1 MKLIYIVILICY
13 CYLANSQV
21 NAKLAKKA
29 DEAEIYCKANKFNT
43 QFCFLMDM
51 SIHSG
56 KSRFYIYNFKSKSIF
71 DSSLV
76 CHGVGKNSTTTKP
89 IYSNEVGSNCT
100 SLGKYKT
107 GKRSYSNWGI
117 HIHYKLHGLEKTNSN
132 AFKRQVVLHSYE
144 YVSEEELYPNHLT
157 MGWSLGCPVLSNK
170 PMKRLDSLLQKT
182 KKPTLLWIY
191 E

>member
-1 MKLIYIVILICY
+1 MKAVFIIIILLQYYKIS
-13 CYLANSQV
+13 SQV
-21 NAKLAKKA
+21 NTKISKKA
-29 DEAEIYCKANKFNT
+29 EEALVYCKSHKLN
-43 QFCFLMDM
+43 QDFCLLMDL

-56 KSRFYIYNFKSKSIF
+56 KSRFYVYNFKSKSIT

-76 CHGVGKNSTTTKP
+76 CHGVGKNSTALKP

-107 GKRSYSNWGI
+107 GKRAYSNWGI

-132 AFKRQVVLHSYE
+132 AFKRNVVLHSYE
-144 YVSEEELYPNHLT
+144 YVSETKLYPNHLT

-170 PMKRLDSLLQKT
+170 PMKRIDSLLQKT
-182 KKPTLLWIY
+182 KKSTLLWIF

>member
-1 MKLIYIVILICY
+1 MFYH
-13 CYLANSQV
+13 YLAHSQV
-21 NAKLAKKA
+21 NSKISKKA
-29 DEAEIYCKANKFNT
+29 EEALVYCKSHKLN
-43 QFCFLMDM
+43 QEFCLLMDL

-56 KSRFYIYNFKSKSIF
+56 KTRFYVYNFKSKSIT

-76 CHGVGKNSTTTKP
+76 CHGVGKNSTALNP

-107 GKRSYSNWGI
+107 GKRAYSNWGI
-117 HIHYKLHGLEKTNSN
+117 HVHYKLHGLEKSNSN
-132 AFKRQVVLHSYE
+132 AFKRNVVLHSYE
-144 YVSEEELYPNHLT
+144 YVSETELYPNHLT

-170 PMKRLDSLLQKT
+170 PMKRIDALLQKT
-182 KKPTLLWIY
+182 KKPTLLWIF